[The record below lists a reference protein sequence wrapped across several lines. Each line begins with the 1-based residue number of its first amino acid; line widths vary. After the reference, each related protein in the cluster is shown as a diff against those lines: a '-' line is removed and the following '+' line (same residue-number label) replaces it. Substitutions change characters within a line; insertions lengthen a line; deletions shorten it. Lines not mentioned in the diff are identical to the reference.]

1 MRKLRV
7 DLWGS
12 SLFVALLLKYLLLN
26 RQIFPC
32 AAMIT
37 PPLTLHRR
45 PLQPFTVKAVQL
57 RLPQDPNLLLRP
69 Q

>member
-7 DLWGS
+7 DLRGS
-12 SLFVALLLKYLLLN
+12 SLFVALLLKYRLLN

-37 PPLTLHRR
+37 P
-45 PLQPFTVKAVQL
+45 
-57 RLPQDPNLLLRP
+57 
-69 Q
+69 

>member
-37 PPLTLHRR
+37 PP
-45 PLQPFTVKAVQL
+45 
-57 RLPQDPNLLLRP
+57 
-69 Q
+69 